1 MKRALPT
8 FIVLFV
14 CASLVATG
22 ASAAGVNPDV
32 FAPLKTLS
40 KFFIVVAMA
49 SIGLN
54 TDVVGLVKS
63 GAKPIVLGAACWV
76 AIACTSLA
84 AQHALGLW

>member
-8 FIVLFV
+8 FIILFV
-14 CASLVATG
+14 CASLVATV
-22 ASAAGVNPDV
+22 AAAAGVSGAV
-32 FAPLKTLS
+32 FDPLKTLS

-49 SIGLN
+49 AIGLN

-76 AIACTSLA
+76 AIACTSLGV
-84 AQHALGLW
+84 QHLLGLW